1 MKITLES
8 TTTVIQLQPNGG
20 GKSIP
25 ARLWQGKTDK
35 GVPCHAFIPAITPT
49 IPRDRL
55 NAEVLQEFERDL
67 TDIDGHVRPAEALQ
81 GIPLRFL
88 ID

>member
-20 GKSIP
+20 GKSIA

-35 GVPCHAFIPAITPT
+35 GIPCHAFIPAISPT
-49 IPRDRL
+49 LKRDQQTAAAL
-55 NAEVLQEFERDL
+55 DQFEREL
-67 TDIDGHVRPAEALQ
+67 IDIDKHVRPDEPLQ
-81 GIPLRFL
+81 AIPLRFF